1 MVQFF
6 YLSLHHTNQNILI
19 MATTRENLMAILK
32 AKYPSMFL
40 KTTEEFDGG
49 KGGIWV
55 GGENGDEAKDGRPLF
70 DYYTQYGGEVHYV
83 FGVHKEIGA
92 ILEKNGWYA
101 EWYDAGTLMFYEM

>member
-49 KGGIWV
+49 K
-55 GGENGDEAKDGRPLF
+55 NGDEAKDGRPLF
-70 DYYTQYGGEVHYV
+70 DYYTQDGGEVHYV